1 MYLIVFF
8 LANYGPLSSL
18 ENKNV
23 LFIVQFKRIYIAGYL
38 ENFNIEFNLIFFV
51 LNHKKT
57 KETARRRVP

>member
-38 ENFNIEFNLIFFV
+38 ENFNIEFNFFFV
-51 LNHKKT
+51 LNHKKS